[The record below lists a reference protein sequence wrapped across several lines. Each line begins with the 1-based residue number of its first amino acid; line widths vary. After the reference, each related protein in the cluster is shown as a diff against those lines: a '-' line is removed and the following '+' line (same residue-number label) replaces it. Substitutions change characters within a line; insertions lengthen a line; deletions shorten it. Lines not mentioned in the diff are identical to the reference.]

1 MLKVLGSTLLLGS
14 LIGLAMP
21 ASAQRRATRTT
32 TTTSTTTTA
41 STSRPKHEL
50 GADLATQFINRGEG
64 IGGGVQFGAPVDVRW
79 GFLSKSALNFE
90 VRASFTYDSKGAG
103 GESAMIFAPGVNAL
117 YQLKRG
123 SGPHGLLRAPYVTG
137 GVGLNLVH
145 FGSAGTDT
153 QFGIGGGIGT
163 RLPAGGNNMVWRPEG
178 FVTYSFASG
187 NLPSAFAI
195 GLRMG
200 MSFWH

>member
-1 MLKVLGSTLLLGS
+1 MLKVLGSALLLGS

-21 ASAQRRATRTT
+21 ASAQRRAASTT
-32 TTTSTTTTA
+32 STATTSTTS
-41 STSRPKHEL
+41 STSHPKHEL

-64 IGGGVQFGAPVDVRW
+64 VGGGIQFGAPVDVRW
-79 GFLSKSALNFE
+79 GFLSKSSLNFE

-103 GESAMIFAPGVNAL
+103 GDALLAFAPGVNAL

-137 GVGLNLVH
+137 GVGLNLVK
-145 FGSAGTDT
+145 FGAAGTDT
-153 QFGIGGGIGT
+153 QFGLGGGIGT
-163 RLPAGGNNMVWRPEG
+163 RLPAGSGGLVWRPEG
-178 FVTYSFASG
+178 FITYAFASG

-195 GLRMG
+195 GVRMG